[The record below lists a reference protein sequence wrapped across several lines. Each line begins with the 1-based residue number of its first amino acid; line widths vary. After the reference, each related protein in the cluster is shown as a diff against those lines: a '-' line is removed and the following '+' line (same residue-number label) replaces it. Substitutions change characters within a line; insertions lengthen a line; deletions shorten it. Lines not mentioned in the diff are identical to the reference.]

1 MTYKL
6 INKNTNTMMRGTL
19 KSREAARMRKRSQ
32 KNPKNWMIA
41 QFVVHGEAASG
52 AHMPE
57 LRYIR

>member
-32 KNPKNWMIA
+32 KNPRNWTIVQMLASCIDGA
-41 QFVVHGEAASG
+41 QV
-52 AHMPE
+52 M
-57 LRYIR
+57 RRIR

>member
-32 KNPKNWMIA
+32 KNPMNWVIVA
-41 QFVVHGEAASG
+41 LDGST
-52 AHMPE
+52 E
-57 LRYIR
+57 LRYVR

>member
-32 KNPKNWMIA
+32 RNPKNWMIA
-41 QFVVHGEAASG
+41 QMLASCIDG
-52 AHMPE
+52 AQAM
-57 LRYIR
+57 RRVR

>member
-32 KNPKNWMIA
+32 KNPRNWMIA
-41 QFVVHGEAASG
+41 QMLASCG
-52 AHMPE
+52 DGSPA
-57 LRYIR
+57 LRYVR

>member
-6 INKNTNTMMRGTL
+6 INKNTRTPMRGTL

-32 KNPKNWMIA
+32 RNPKNWLIA
-41 QFVVHGEAASG
+41 QFVASAG
-52 AHMPE
+52 ACMPE